1 MHFKSV
7 IVALLTTRI
16 NCWTTTPTTQ
26 DRRAIITK
34 LVTLPVLVAPLIAN
48 ADDPSLFDQEIY
60 NPNAPTANQKAVD
73 MKRSSAPPPSRSS
86 KPKESKEQVDPYSE
100 EAVRAKRRSFAS
112 GTVR

>member
-1 MHFKSV
+1 
-7 IVALLTTRI
+7 
-16 NCWTTTPTTQ
+16 
-26 DRRAIITK
+26 
-34 LVTLPVLVAPLIAN
+34 LPVLVAPLIAN

-100 EAVRAKRRSFAS
+100 EAVRAKRAKANGLWGGGGSKAKKGR
-112 GTVR
+112 